1 MKNNQLHEE
10 GRNRK
15 NAFSRYIKI
24 DFKTLQGR
32 ITIGFLAMGLFS
44 IIMLISSNRA
54 WNNQLNNAQKLIEV
68 NKNSSIKASE
78 IQQLVDLTNILSFR
92 YLTTNEQSY
101 KKNIENKW
109 LNVIHPAVDNLDSL
123 VQSSEIKNV
132 KTYVKELEIHI
143 SDVKSKQY
151 EAINSNDISALNNAD
166 LIEDM
171 IHLTYLTNSIKEE
184 LAVEEQEVYTRLENA
199 EKNITTLIAIEFL
212 ISFIISMLVA
222 LYIIRSVLFRI
233 KFLKVQIRE
242 ISQGN
247 LPDPLDHSND
257 EMNSIIKALNEL
269 ILNLKGI
276 TNFAEE
282 VGKGQFDSEIAVFNN
297 KGHLGESLAE
307 MRNKLQ
313 NVAEEDKKRDW
324 FNTGI
329 AKFADMLRAN
339 NENIETLSSKLI
351 GELVTYLKANQGS
364 IFIVNNENNEVKIQ
378 MKGAYAYNRQKYI
391 DKVLTPGQGLVGQ
404 CYLEKK
410 YIYLSEI
417 PDNYVAIS
425 SGLGEA
431 TPTHL
436 LICPMKINDDIFGII
451 ELASFHPFEAHHIDF
466 VEKVG
471 ESIASTIKALQI
483 SLETRSLLE
492 ESQMRAEQLQ
502 AQEEEMRQNAEE
514 LEATQEEMER
524 QSREMGAFNLAVKES
539 AILMEMEIDG
549 TISNVNRKF
558 ENVFGYKNNDITG
571 KNQSSIRSQNET
583 SIEDFEA
590 VLAHLKTGNSKQQI
604 IECTKR
610 NGDNIKLYADYF
622 PIKESNGSIR
632 KIECLCFELTAL
644 EKEL

>member
-1 MKNNQLHEE
+1 MEKNQLNEE
-10 GRNRK
+10 KKKKGNT
-15 NAFSRYIKI
+15 FSRYIKI

-32 ITIGFLAMGLFS
+32 ITIGFLLMGLFS
-44 IIMLISSNRA
+44 IIMLISSHLA
-54 WNNQLNNAQKLIEV
+54 WNKQLSNARQLIEI

-78 IQQLVDLTNILSFR
+78 IQQQVDLTNILSFR
-92 YLTTNEQSY
+92 YLTTDEQSF
-101 KKNIENKW
+101 KNNVENKW

-123 VQSSEIKNV
+123 VMSSELKNV
-132 KTYVKELEIHI
+132 KTYVKELEVHI
-143 SDVKSKQY
+143 SQLKSKQY
-151 EAINSNDISALNNAD
+151 EAINSVDIAALNSPD
-166 LIEDM
+166 LIDDM
-171 IHLTYLTNSIKEE
+171 IHLTYLVNSIKEE
-184 LAVEEQEVYTRLENA
+184 LAGEEKEVFASLENA
-199 EKNITTLIAIEFL
+199 KKNISTLIIIEF
-212 ISFIISMLVA
+212 IIAFIISMFIA
-222 LYIIRSVLFRI
+222 LYIIRSVLLRI

-242 ISQGN
+242 ISHGN
-247 LPDPLDHSND
+247 LPEQMEHSTD

-282 VGKGQFDSEIAVFNN
+282 VGKGQFDSEIAVFDN
-297 KGHLGESLAE
+297 KGQLGESLAE
-307 MRNKLQ
+307 MRTKLQ

-329 AKFADMLRAN
+329 AKFAEMLRAN

-351 GELVTYLKANQGS
+351 GELVTYLNANQGS
-364 IFIVNNENNEVKIQ
+364 IFIVNSENNEVKIQ

-391 DKVLTPGQGLVGQ
+391 DKEITPGQGLVGQ
-404 CYLEKK
+404 CYLEKE

-417 PDNYVAIS
+417 PESYVAIS

-451 ELASFHPFEAHHIDF
+451 ELASFHPFEPHHIDF
-466 VEKVG
+466 IEKVG

-492 ESQMRAEQLQ
+492 ESQMRSEQLQ

-558 ENVFGYKNNDITG
+558 ENVFGFRNDDIIG
-571 KNQSSIRSQNET
+571 KNQSFILSQKDTAN
-583 SIEDFEA
+583 EDFESI
-590 VLAHLKTGNSKQQI
+590 LAYLKTGNSKQKI
-604 IECTKR
+604 INCAKR
-610 NGDNIKLYADYF
+610 NGETIKLYADYF

-632 KIECLCFELTAL
+632 KIECLCFELTGL